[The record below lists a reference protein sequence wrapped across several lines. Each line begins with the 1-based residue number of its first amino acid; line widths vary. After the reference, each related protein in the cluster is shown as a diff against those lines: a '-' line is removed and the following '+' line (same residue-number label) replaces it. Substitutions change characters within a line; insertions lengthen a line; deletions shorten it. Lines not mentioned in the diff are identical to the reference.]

1 MKLLTANRLTDGSVL
16 WLAAD
21 GAWSASF
28 AEAVTLD
35 DEAADAALA
44 AAVAQPRLLVGPYLI
59 ATDERGVDPRER
71 VRETIR
77 ANGPSVGHSLE
88 AL

>member
-21 GAWSASF
+21 GAWSPSF
-28 AEAVTLD
+28 ADAVTLD
-35 DEAADAALA
+35 DAAAEAALA
-44 AAVAQPRLLVGPYLI
+44 AAIAQPRLLVGPYLI
-59 ATDERGVDPRER
+59 ATDGRGVDPRER

-77 ANGPSVGHSLE
+77 ANGPSAGHSLG